1 MHQKS
6 STSNTPFKT
15 ENNKEN
21 EILNILNA
29 QKTPFK
35 DKNDC
40 GVVLTEEASVNYEE
54 VEEDGEK
61 SNDETIKVKED
72 NFKMDSNR
80 EKSNNNS
87 NNNTLSSNDISTE
100 LTESQIDHLVNST
113 NTDSES
119 DRNSTINSG
128 QMLSLSDASDEQITD
143 NNESYSPSQERN
155 SKPC

>member
-1 MHQKS
+1 
-6 STSNTPFKT
+6 
-15 ENNKEN
+15 
-21 EILNILNA
+21 
-29 QKTPFK
+29 
-35 DKNDC
+35 
-40 GVVLTEEASVNYEE
+40 
-54 VEEDGEK
+54 
-61 SNDETIKVKED
+61 
-72 NFKMDSNR
+72 MDSNR